1 MKRALIVGGTGPTGP
16 HVIQGLL
23 ERGYATTIF
32 HRGTHEPPGLP
43 EVEHI
48 HGDPHF
54 PETIAAAL
62 DGREFELVVTMY
74 GRIRHLADYFA
85 RRCARFIGVG
95 GIPVYAGLMDPEGQR
110 PWGLPVPVRETAPL
124 SDYPGDTDGSRFAH
138 MIYRTERHVLDLGE
152 AGAFNAAYFRYPA
165 IYGPRQPTPMEWSVV
180 RRVRDGRSAMIL
192 PNGGLILTSRC
203 AARNAAEYLL
213 LSIDHPEASRNQAY
227 NCTDDEQ
234 FTQRQWVELISRGA
248 GRPLDIF
255 SLPEELATPAEP
267 LTRMLG
273 GSNHCLLDNA
283 KARHELG
290 YRDRVSARDAL
301 QETAAW
307 YLANPLAG
315 NDAANHPDPFDYAA
329 EDRLI
334 AAYQRGVAVI
344 QAEAPF
350 PKATYHHSYA
360 HPKTPGQGPDHRGR

>member
-32 HRGTHEPPGLP
+32 HRGAHEPPGLP

-62 DGREFELVVTMY
+62 DGREFELVVAMY

-95 GIPVYAGLMDPEGQR
+95 GIPVYAGLMDPEGQH

-138 MIYRTERHVLDLGE
+138 MIYRTERHVLNLGE

-213 LSIDHPEASRNQAY
+213 LAIDRPDASRNQAY

-234 FTQRQWVELISRGA
+234 FTQRQWVELIARGA

-255 SLPEELATPAEP
+255 SLPEELAIPAEP

-334 AAYQRGVAVI
+334 AAYQRGVAAI

-350 PKATYHHSYA
+350 PKASYHHSYA